1 VPVYFFVKWKN
12 IMSEFY
18 AARAARLPPKD
29 FVLFLFNH
37 VSGLNINSYEAEVSA
52 PLGKDAQGRTVV
64 NIRGLGQPGPNGDGG
79 YINRAEFAYRRTP
92 LDQIDLPTDGSFF
105 DVIGSRPTFVEIV
118 DELRRR
124 TQLGCT
130 VADFIPTEYRSDQTT
145 GYVLKADPN
154 SLRFEGRV
162 NIGNPRR
169 ANIDEFIPADIGE
182 LTFEQY
188 DGIFDLNLNRIPI
201 NFDVTEYPDQITKL
215 AKGYKIRTNDLVL
228 FSLLQVQADYSGL
241 PLTNDTTP
249 NDLLNVY
256 QAEVTYHGP
265 LRQDADDKHLFAS
278 RDRVIELT
286 PSKVYA
292 PRAQGVLKL
301 YYSTDVPASPVLAS
315 QNIYALNLLSTPASG
330 SAQAA
335 FWAQCVKGRLLDQNG
350 TAGVISTAF
359 QAAFGITYDPILK
372 QALKV
377 TYNGPAR
384 PIDQVPAGKTTCNV
398 CELSVVDSPL
408 DFIYGPGKVYY

>member
-1 VPVYFFVKWKN
+1 
-12 IMSEFY
+12 MSEFY
-18 AARAARLPPKD
+18 AARAVRLPPKD
-29 FVLFLFNH
+29 SVLFLFNY
-37 VSGLNINSYEAEVSA
+37 VSGLNINSYEADVSK

-64 NIRGLGQPGPNGDGG
+64 LIKGRGVIGPNGDGG
-79 YINRAEFAYRRTP
+79 YINQAEFAYRRTN
-92 LDQIDLPTDGSFF
+92 LADIGLPTDGSFF
-105 DVIGSRPTFVEIV
+105 DVIGSRPTFENMVA
-118 DELRRR
+118 ELTRR
-124 TQLGCT
+124 TQFGCT
-130 VADFIPTEYRSDQTT
+130 VEDFIPIEYRSDQTT

-154 SLRFEGRV
+154 SLRFEGSV

-182 LTFEQY
+182 VSFEQY
-188 DGIFDLNLNRIPI
+188 DGIFDLNLQRIDI
-201 NFDVTEYPDQITKL
+201 NFDVTEYPDQIDRL
-215 AKGYKIRTNDLVL
+215 VQGYKIRTTDLVL
-228 FSLLQVQADYSGL
+228 FNLLLVQADYSGL
-241 PLTNDTTP
+241 PLTNNTTP

-265 LRQDADDKHLFAS
+265 LRQDADDHHVFSS
-278 RDRVIELT
+278 RDQVIELT
-286 PSKVYA
+286 PSKTYA
-292 PRAQGVLKL
+292 PRAMGVLKL
-301 YYSTDVPASPVLAS
+301 YYSNDVPSSPVMAS
-315 QNIYALNLLSTPASG
+315 QNVYALNLFSTPASG

-335 FWAQCVKGRLLDQNG
+335 FWAQCKVGKLLDQNG
-350 TAGVISTAF
+350 TAGVIATAF

-384 PIDQVPAGKTTCNV
+384 PFDQVPVGKTTCNV